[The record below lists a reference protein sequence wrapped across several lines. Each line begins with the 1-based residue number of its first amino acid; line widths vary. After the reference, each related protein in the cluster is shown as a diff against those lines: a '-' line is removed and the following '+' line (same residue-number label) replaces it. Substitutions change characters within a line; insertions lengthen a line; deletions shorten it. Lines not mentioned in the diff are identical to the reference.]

1 MSNDIAPPLSI
12 SLLPVWPT
20 RADVESPSQ
29 LTRKSADQAK
39 DDAQKRRDAAADA
52 QRTKQEWALL
62 AGHLRIELDQAAGR
76 FVQTLTDPTTN
87 EILRQFPHES
97 ALAFA
102 RAVRAY
108 EMARFRR

>member
-1 MSNDIAPPLSI
+1 MRNDSAPPLSV
-12 SLLPVWPT
+12 SLLQVWPT
-20 RADVESPSQ
+20 RADAPSPAESK
-29 LTRKSADQAK
+29 RKSADNPQ
-39 DDAQKRRDAAADA
+39 DDAQKRRDAVAAAA
-52 QRTKQEWALL
+52 QRAQDRTLL
-62 AGHLRIELDQAAGR
+62 AGHLRIELDQAAGH